1 MARVWIALWLSCWVL
16 SALAATRPVPAPP
29 ALEARSYILMDADS
43 GAVLAERDAD
53 TPHGPASITKLMT
66 AYVVFKALREGHIGW
81 DDRVEVSERAW
92 GSRVEGSKMFIRV
105 GKRVPVRDLL
115 RGMIVASG
123 NDASIALA
131 EHVAGTEAAFAELM
145 NAEAKA
151 MGLKNSHFVN
161 STGLPHPD
169 HYMSA
174 RDIAILSL
182 HLIRD
187 FPEEYKMFG
196 EKEYTTPVE
205 YSGGRKPIT
214 QPNRNRLLWKD
225 ASVDGLKTGHTEEAG
240 YCLAASALRDGMRL
254 ISVVMGTSGDRK
266 RTAESQALLSYG
278 FRNFETHKLFEAGET
293 LANLRVWKGET
304 ETVPAGVPEAL
315 YVTVPKGRYDD
326 LEARTEPQGRVMA
339 PVVKGQ
345 RLGDVVVRLDGRE
358 LRRVPLVA
366 LRDDPE
372 GGLWRLAVDTVLL
385 WFE

>member
-1 MARVWIALWLSCWVL
+1 MSRIWIGLFLSFL
-16 SALAATRPVPAPP
+16 ALAGFAGSRPLPAPP

-53 TPHGPASITKLMT
+53 TPHAPASITKVMT

-81 DDRVEVSERAW
+81 DDPVEVSERAW

-131 EHVAGTEAAFAELM
+131 EHVAGTEEAFAGLM

-161 STGLPHPD
+161 ATGLPHDD
-169 HYMSA
+169 HYMTA
-174 RDIAILSL
+174 HDIAVLAR

-187 FPEEYKMFG
+187 FPEEYKLFA
-196 EKEYTTPVE
+196 EKEYTTPVA

-225 ASVDGLKTGHTEEAG
+225 ASVDGLKTGHTKEAG
-240 YCLAASALRDGMRL
+240 YCLVASAVRDGMRL
-254 ISVVMGTSGDRK
+254 ISVVMGTSSDRK

-278 FRNFETHKLFEAGET
+278 FRNFETHKLFDAGEALT
-293 LANLRVWKGET
+293 NLRVWKGET
-304 ETVPAGVPEAL
+304 ETVPAGVREAFF
-315 YVTVPKGRYDD
+315 VTVPKGRYDD

-339 PVVKGQ
+339 PVAKGQ
-345 RLGDVVVRLDGRE
+345 PLGTVVVRLDDE
-358 LRRVPLVA
+358 VLRRVPLVA
-366 LRDDPE
+366 LREDPE

>member
-1 MARVWIALWLSCWVL
+1 MSRVWIGLLLWVWFYPLV
-16 SALAATRPVPAPP
+16 AATRPIPAPP
-29 ALEARSYILMDADS
+29 TLEARSYILMDAHS
-43 GAVLAERDAD
+43 GAVLAQKDAD

-66 AYVVFKALREGHIGW
+66 AYVVFKALREGQIGW
-81 DDRVEVSERAW
+81 DDPVEISERAW

-105 GKRVPVRDLL
+105 GKQVPVRDLL

-131 EHVAGTEAAFAELM
+131 EHVAGTEQAFAGLM

-161 STGLPHPD
+161 ATGLPHPD

-174 RDIAILSL
+174 RDIAVLSR
-182 HLIRD
+182 HLILD
-187 FPEEYKMFG
+187 FPEEYKIFA

-240 YCLAASALRDGMRL
+240 YCLAASAVRDGMRL

-278 FRNFETHKLFEAGET
+278 FRNFETHKLFEAGEP
-293 LANLRVWKGET
+293 LSNVRVWKGQT
-304 ETVPAGVPEAL
+304 KTVPAGVTEPF
-315 YVTVPKGRYDD
+315 YVTVPKGRYGD
-326 LEARTEPQGRVMA
+326 LEARTEPGRYIQA
-339 PVVKGQ
+339 PVAQGQ
-345 RLGDVVVRLDGRE
+345 TLGTVVVRLDGQTLRE
-358 LRRVPLVA
+358 APLVA

-385 WFE
+385 WVQ

>member
-1 MARVWIALWLSCWVL
+1 MVRVWIGLFPLLWACGV
-16 SALAATRPVPAPP
+16 LAAARPVPAPP
-29 ALEARSYILMDADS
+29 PLEARSYILMDANS
-43 GAVLAERDAD
+43 GAVLAEKDAD
-53 TPHGPASITKLMT
+53 APHAPASITKLMT

-81 DDRVEVSERAW
+81 DDAVEVSERAW

-105 GKRVPVRDLL
+105 GKRVPVRELL

-131 EHVAGTEAAFAELM
+131 EHVGGTEAAFAQLM

-151 MGLKNSHFVN
+151 MGLENSHFMN
-161 STGLPHPD
+161 ATGLPHAD

-174 RDIAILSL
+174 RDIAVLAR

-187 FPEEYKMFG
+187 FPQDYKIFA
-196 EKEYTTPVE
+196 EKEYTTPPE

-225 ASVDGLKTGHTEEAG
+225 ASVDGLKTGHTKEAG
-240 YCLAASALRDGMRL
+240 YCLVASAVRDGMRL

-278 FRNFETHKLFEAGET
+278 FRSFESRKLFDAGEP

-304 ETVPAGVPEAL
+304 ETVPAGVTAPF

-326 LEARTEPQGRVMA
+326 LEARTEPEGRITA
-339 PVVKGQ
+339 PVAKGQ
-345 RLGDVVVRLDGRE
+345 RLGAVVVRLDGKVLNRAD
-358 LRRVPLVA
+358 LVA